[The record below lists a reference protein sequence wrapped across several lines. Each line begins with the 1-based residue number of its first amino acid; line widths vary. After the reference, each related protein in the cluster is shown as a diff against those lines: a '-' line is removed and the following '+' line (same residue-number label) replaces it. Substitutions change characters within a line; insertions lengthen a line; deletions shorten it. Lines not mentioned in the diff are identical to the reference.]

1 MKVINLHHQEN
12 ELIQLATENN
22 RQAQQQIYTHFSPK
36 MLSVCRQ
43 YIKDIHQA
51 EDIMITA
58 FMKVFT
64 NLKNFQHNGSFEGWI
79 RRIMVNECIS
89 FIRVEKK
96 IKYIEDENYFE
107 ESFNNIES
115 QFSLDD
121 IQSLIDNLPDGY
133 KMVFNL
139 YAIEGFKHKEIA
151 SMLEINEGTSKSQLS
166 HARKLLQSQ
175 INKLKNYEYGT
186 E

>member
-1 MKVINLHHQEN
+1 MKVINLHQRES
-12 ELIQLATENN
+12 ELIQLAVDSN
-22 RQAQQQIYTHFSPK
+22 RQAQQQIYTQFSPK

-58 FMKVFT
+58 FMKVFV
-64 NLKNFQHNGSFEGWI
+64 NLKNFQQSGSFEGWI

-89 FIRVEKK
+89 FIRVNKK
-96 IKYIEDENYFE
+96 IKYIEDETFFE
-107 ESFNNIES
+107 ERFNNVESKFSIE
-115 QFSLDD
+115 D
-121 IQSLIDNLPDGY
+121 IQFLIDGLPDGY

-139 YAIEGFKHKEIA
+139 FAIEGFKHHEIA
-151 SMLEINEGTSKSQLS
+151 ELLGISEGTSKSQLS
-166 HARKLLQSQ
+166 HARKMLQGQ
-175 INKLKNYEYGT
+175 INKSKNYSYGT